1 MELKELIKQKVELE
15 KQMRD
20 LDKQINKYKSHNA
33 VASCETIIKSFE
45 DLEVLM
51 PYEDLCLETYCTVC
65 DTDID
70 ARIEFN
76 EIINA
81 MKILKNRIENRIKQ
95 EEK

>member
-20 LDKQINKYKSHNA
+20 LDKQINKCKSHNA

-45 DLEVLM
+45 DLEVLI
-51 PYEDLCLETYCTVC
+51 PYEDLCFETYCEECEC
-65 DTDID
+65 DVNT
-70 ARIEFN
+70 RIEFN
-76 EIINA
+76 EIINE
-81 MKILKNRIENRIKQ
+81 MKALKNRIEIKIKQ